1 VTKAE
6 TNLLDQLF
14 ALDLQTREA
23 LDRLFARF
31 PRVILEDFE
40 FIPALGERPDVVC
53 GVFHDLSTGQTIRLG
68 GQTAQLARDQLT
80 DRPPYDIGPDTLV
93 VCFVANAEMACHLSL
108 GWPIPKNI
116 LDLSPEIKCHVNGK
130 GIPRKTQGLI
140 GALKYFGLDTI
151 APKRKDAMRERI
163 MKGWPFTAEELKQ
176 ILDYCAEDVE
186 MLRLL
191 LFKLLPHIDLPLALH
206 RGEAV
211 CALAHSEH
219 IGVPIDMGIFPELAD
234 KKCWR
239 EMRDSMVPLV
249 DVHGI
254 YVRDKLGAWHW
265 NNARFEEMTVA
276 EGISWPRKE
285 NGKLDLRR
293 KTFDSMAK
301 AYPQQIEPLRQ
312 LRYIRDKLR
321 SIQLSVGH
329 DGRNRT
335 VLWPFS
341 SKTSRTQP
349 KAKHWIFSPSVWL
362 RFLIKPEPGK
372 ALAYIDYSSMEFGA
386 AAALSDKHVGPNNL
400 MLDLYESD
408 DPYLNFGKTVG
419 QLTRDATR
427 DMLGVEAKR
436 DQLKVMCL
444 GTQYN
449 MRALTLSTRLGV
461 TYLEA
466 HEMLQLHR
474 GLFSQYW
481 HWSEDWLHH
490 SLNTGMMR
498 TVYGWQCATGVTE
511 FSENTIR
518 NWPIQS
524 TCADIFR
531 LAYVWGTRHGLTLI
545 APVHDAVLLEAP
557 EDRIEADVALM
568 REIMRRASR
577 VILNP
582 TADGT
587 IELRTD
593 VKIVRYPDR
602 FTDSRGTEL
611 WETVMKLL
619 AERRQ
624 RQEAAAREAG

>member
-1 VTKAE
+1 MIV
-6 TNLLDQLF
+6 NGI
-14 ALDLQTREA
+14 DLPFDDA
-23 LDRLFARF
+23 
-31 PRVILEDFE
+31 IIEDAE
-40 FIPALGERPDVVC
+40 FIAVPGERPDVVC
-53 GVFHDLSTGQTIRLG
+53 LVFHSLRTGQTTRLW
-68 GQTAQLARDQLT
+68 RDQLN
-80 DRPPYDIGPDTLV
+80 DQLPYETEGTLV
-93 VCFVANAEMACHLSL
+93 VSFVFNAEGTCHLSL
-108 GWPIPKNI
+108 GQPLPKKV
-116 LDLSPEIKCHVNGK
+116 LDLSPEFKRHVNGK
-130 GIPRKTQGLI
+130 GISRKNQGLI
-140 GALKYFGLDTI
+140 GALQYFGLDTI

-163 MKGWPFTAEELKQ
+163 LKGWPFTAKEQKQ
-176 ILDYCAEDVE
+176 ILDYCAEDVD
-186 MLRLL
+186 MLRQ
-191 LFKLLPHIDLPLALH
+191 LFLAMLPHIDLPIALH
-206 RGEAV
+206 RGEGVA
-211 CALAHSEH
+211 ALARSEH
-219 IGVPIDMGIFPELAD
+219 VGVPIDMEIYPQLAD
-234 KKCWR
+234 QKTWR
-239 EMRDSMVPLV
+239 EIRDTMVPLV
-249 DVHGI
+249 DVHGV
-254 YVRDKLGAWHW
+254 YVCDKRGEWHFTV
-265 NNARFEEMTVA
+265 ACFEEMLVG
-276 EGISWPRKE
+276 EGISWPRAQKT
-285 NGKLDLRR
+285 GKLDLRR

-321 SIQLSVGH
+321 KIQLSVGR

-593 VKIVRYPDR
+593 VKIIRYPDR

>member
-1 VTKAE
+1 VTKA
-6 TNLLDQLF
+6 
-14 ALDLQTREA
+14 DLPFTH
-23 LDRLFARF
+23 
-31 PRVILEDFE
+31 VILEDFE
-40 FIPALGERPDVVC
+40 FISVPGERPDVVC
-53 GVFHDLSTGQTIRLG
+53 MAFHDLDTGQTTRL
-68 GQTAQLARDQLT
+68 TRDQLT
-80 DRPPYDIGPDTLV
+80 DQPPYDIGPATLV
-93 VCFVANAEMACHLSL
+93 VCFVANAEMTCHLSL
-108 GWPIPKNI
+108 GWPIPKAI
-116 LDLSPEIKCHVNGK
+116 LDLSPEFKLHVNGK
-130 GIPRKTQGLI
+130 GIPRKNQGLI
-140 GALKYFGLDTI
+140 GALQYFGLDTI

-163 MKGWPFTAEELKQ
+163 MKGRPFTAEELEQ
-176 ILDYCAEDVE
+176 ILEYCAEDVE

-191 LFKLLPHIDLPLALH
+191 LFALLSHIDLPLALH
-206 RGEAV
+206 RGESVA
-211 CALAHSEH
+211 ALARSEH
-219 IGVPIDMGIFPELAD
+219 TGVPVDMEIFPQLAD
-234 KKCWR
+234 KKTWR
-239 EMRDSMVPLV
+239 EMQDSMVPLV

-254 YVRDKLGAWHW
+254 YVQDKLGWHF
-265 NNARFEEMTVA
+265 NIARFEEMTVA
-276 EGISWPRKE
+276 EGIRWPRKE

-293 KTFDSMAK
+293 QTFDSMAK

-321 SIQLSVGH
+321 SIQLSVGR

-349 KAKHWIFSPSVWL
+349 KAKHWIFSPAVWL
-362 RFLIKPEPGK
+362 RSLIKPEPGK
-372 ALAYIDYSSMEFGA
+372 ALAYIDFSSMEFGA
-386 AAALSDKHVGPNNL
+386 AAALSDTHVSSSNP
-400 MLDLYESD
+400 MLDLYRSG

-419 QLTRDATR
+419 QLERDATR
-427 DMLGVEAKR
+427 DAPGVEAKR

-449 MRALTLSTRLGV
+449 MQALTLSTRLGV

-490 SLNTGMMR
+490 SLTTGEMR

-557 EDRIEADVALM
+557 ENRIEADVALM
-568 REIMRRASR
+568 RELMRRASR

-587 IELRTD
+587 FELRTD
-593 VKIVRYPDR
+593 YKIIRYPDR
-602 FTDSRGTEL
+602 FTDKRGTEL
-611 WETVMKLL
+611 WETVLKLL
-619 AERRQ
+619 AERRA
-624 RQEAAAREAG
+624 RMAETKQEKSA

>member
-1 VTKAE
+1 
-6 TNLLDQLF
+6 
-14 ALDLQTREA
+14 
-23 LDRLFARF
+23 
-31 PRVILEDFE
+31 
-40 FIPALGERPDVVC
+40 
-53 GVFHDLSTGQTIRLG
+53 
-68 GQTAQLARDQLT
+68 
-80 DRPPYDIGPDTLV
+80 
-93 VCFVANAEMACHLSL
+93 
-108 GWPIPKNI
+108 
-116 LDLSPEIKCHVNGK
+116 
-130 GIPRKTQGLI
+130 
-140 GALKYFGLDTI
+140 
-151 APKRKDAMRERI
+151 
-163 MKGWPFTAEELKQ
+163 
-176 ILDYCAEDVE
+176 

-191 LFKLLPHIDLPLALH
+191 LFKLLPHIDLPIALH

-211 CALAHSEH
+211 AALARSEH
-219 IGVPIDMGIFPELAD
+219 IGVPIDMEIFPQLAD
-234 KKCWR
+234 KKTWR
-239 EMRDSMVPLV
+239 ELRDSMVPLV

-254 YVRDKLGAWHW
+254 YVRDKLGEWHW
-265 NNARFEEMTVA
+265 NNARFEELVA
-276 EGISWPRKE
+276 SEGINWPRTE
-285 NGKLDLRR
+285 TGKLDLRR
-293 KTFDSMAK
+293 KTFESMAK
-301 AYPQQIEPLRQ
+301 AYPQIEPLRQ

-372 ALAYIDYSSMEFGA
+372 ALAYIDYSSMEFLG
-386 AAALSDKHVGPNNL
+386 AAALSDGHVSSNNP
-400 MLDLYESD
+400 MLDLYSG
-408 DPYLNFGKTVG
+408 DPYLNFGKIVG
-419 QLTRDATR
+419 LIPPDATR
-427 DMLGVEAKR
+427 DTPGVAVIRDRLKVLCLGV
-436 DQLKVMCL
+436 
-444 GTQYN
+444 QYG
-449 MRALTLSTRLGV
+449 MQKSTLATRLGV
-461 TYLEA
+461 SEIEA
-466 HEMLQLHR
+466 HELLQLHR

-490 SLNTGMMR
+490 SLTSGMMK
-498 TVYGWQCATGVTE
+498 TVFGWQCATGITE
-511 FSENTIR
+511 LNGRSIR

-524 TCADIFR
+524 TCADMFR

-593 VKIVRYPDR
+593 VKIIRYPDR

-611 WETVMKLL
+611 WDTVLMLL
-619 AERRQ
+619 AERRE
-624 RQEAAAREAG
+624 RQEAAAREAS